1 MPTDKEPAR
10 STPKILVGGAL
21 VPMGWGSAKGILPS
35 SGLTLT
41 PDPPQALCFAAVG
54 FLLMTM
60 SLSFIIIDWVSGT
73 SQHGGN
79 H

>member
-21 VPMGWGSAKGILPS
+21 APVGWGSTEGILLS
-35 SGLTLT
+35 SGPTLT
-41 PDPPQALCFAAVG
+41 PDPQQALCFAGVG

-73 SQHGGN
+73 SQRGGN

>member
-1 MPTDKEPAR
+1 MPTEKESAR
-10 STPKILVGGAL
+10 STPKILVGG
-21 VPMGWGSAKGILPS
+21 VWEPVGWGEIEGTVLISVLSFIS
-35 SGLTLT
+35 DTQ
-41 PDPPQALCFAAVG
+41 QALCFAAVG

-73 SQHGGN
+73 SHHGGN